1 MSKIQI
7 IAYIEDHAE
16 STITIERSDG
26 SIRVYNYCDP
36 CHCGQKTGIGN
47 CIINL
52 AKATGDYRVVEPKD
66 RTVKITGMVFR
77 YGQYKLFAQNATR
90 WFHWIRG
97 YVPYVESDCV
107 VNFQGNDFVS
117 GGSVVTEDYAIVYL
131 AGTMKHVTNW
141 RGERLGSC
149 WVVSSWKT
157 PRSYVSSR
165 MFQIEAT
172 IYGIT
177 YTGRSAGA
185 GMIARLKRKAHQ

>member
-1 MSKIQI
+1 MSSICV
-7 IAYIEDHAE
+7 IAYIEDHKN

-26 SIRVYNYCDP
+26 TTRVYDYCDP
-36 CHCGQKTGIGN
+36 CHTGDKGVGG
-47 CIINL
+47 CIIEL

-77 YGQYKLFAQNATR
+77 YGSYKLFGHDTPR

-107 VNFQGNDFVS
+107 FSFEDQTFEL
-117 GGSVVTEDYAIVYL
+117 GGSVVTEDCAIVYL
-131 AGTMKHVTNW
+131 AGTLKYVTNW
-141 RGERLGSC
+141 RGQMLGKC
-149 WVVSSWKT
+149 RVVSSWPT
-157 PRSYVSSR
+157 PRSYSSR

-185 GMIARLKRKAHQ
+185 GMIARLRRKASQK